1 MRSLLKADALELMA
15 PEMGSFPEVPVV
27 SIYVSNSWHTCIFAF
42 VTFSMCT
49 GVRS

>member
-1 MRSLLKADALELMA
+1 MRSDLMSVALALME
-15 PEMGSFPEVPVV
+15 PVMGSFPEVPVV

-49 GVRS
+49 GVPS